1 MISYLITI
9 FTLFYNFLVRT
20 AYERWSE
27 RFFSVKTFG
36 PHTFGPDF
44 YFDIR
49 NMRNRF
55 CARIA
60 NSRAQHLRSA
70 DGRVVS
76 VGERNQSLAAK
87 IQERSQKIRRC
98 VTPLPRHPYLTA
110 HSCACDTGPQVAF
123 VNQEARKS
131 VPRDKWQVH
140 VPRAL
145 RKSADWQTRWAS
157 ILKKHREDGW
167 TKGGEFK
174 AHSQYKS
181 LEEAE
186 QMVVELVPH
195 PHTNPSPH

>member
-1 MISYLITI
+1 M
-9 FTLFYNFLVRT
+9 FNFLVRT

-36 PHTFGPDF
+36 PHTFGPHF

-49 NMRNRF
+49 NIRNRF
-55 CARIA
+55 FARIA

-76 VGERNQSLAAK
+76 VGERNQSLAPK

-157 ILKKHREDGW
+157 ILIKHREDGW

-186 QMVVELVPH
+186 QMVFELAPP